1 MHALC
6 QSMLELARWR
16 GALGGGP
23 RCFGLGSWNRLHLQ
37 PVRRLRPSRARAIF
51 CCGREGWE
59 PLIRYVSAS
68 VAGRSAD

>member
-23 RCFGLGSWNRLHLQ
+23 TVFWIGQLEQAALHSLLG
-37 PVRRLRPSRARAIF
+37 
-51 CCGREGWE
+51 G
-59 PLIRYVSAS
+59 
-68 VAGRSAD
+68 